1 MLYQKYNKIKD
12 ENNQLF
18 RARTLTAARADEEE
32 NWPLDAV
39 NQKLSYSKMVY
50 ERNLRHFRKPKEEDN
65 QSSVSKVTKSY
76 TTYPVCGTSTG
87 WFCCKR
93 KF

>member
-1 MLYQKYNKIKD
+1 MLNQKYNKVKD
-12 ENNQLF
+12 ENKELF
-18 RARTLTAARADEEE
+18 RARTLTVAQADEEE

-50 ERNLRHFRKPKEEDN
+50 ERNLRHFRKPNVEGNSALE
-65 QSSVSKVTKSY
+65 SKVTKSY

-93 KF
+93 KL